1 MKEIPI
7 TPHMRYVDGNL
18 FFREELILSWL
29 STPRPDYV
37 GLSIHLQTIVE
48 QIEEATSQTERCVAV
63 LKTRLPAARDEGG
76 DSSRVQHAL
85 DLVTTYSFAARQIA
99 VESALRTEY
108 FKSMIAIVDHEAS
121 RSFAASCAMV
131 AATSLSQV
139 LMYRDR
145 VSELSKI

>member
-18 FFREELILSWL
+18 LFREELILSWL

-48 QIEEATSQTERCVAV
+48 QIEEATSQIERYVAV
-63 LKTRLPAARDEGG
+63 LKMRLQAARDEGC
-76 DSSRVQHAL
+76 DSSQAQHAL
-85 DLVTTYSFAARQIA
+85 DLVTTYSFAARQVAI
-99 VESALRTEY
+99 ETALRTEY
-108 FKSMIAIVDHEAS
+108 FKSMIAIVDRQAS
-121 RSFAASCAMV
+121 RSFAASGAMV
-131 AATSLSQV
+131 AATSLNQV

-145 VSELSKI
+145 ASELSKI